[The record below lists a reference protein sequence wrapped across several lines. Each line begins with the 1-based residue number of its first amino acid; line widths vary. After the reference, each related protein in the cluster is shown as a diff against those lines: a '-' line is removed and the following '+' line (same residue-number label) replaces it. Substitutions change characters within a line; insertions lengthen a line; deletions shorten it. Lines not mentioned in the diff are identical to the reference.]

1 MSEDDDT
8 VGPNDDMK
16 FLHAKKQ

>member
-8 VGPNDDMK
+8 VGWW
-16 FLHAKKQ
+16 Q